1 MTKVLNPMVAPPE
14 SAFLSSDVS
23 LNIKL
28 LVQVLHGS
36 MPEMVDVAD
45 RPLSYTD
52 ALSCRAGVA
61 VSDLYLSC
69 QLHAHGQPLGLPE
82 RTCNMPGSRLR
93 WNEWITFRAKYCDL
107 SPDAW
112 VALTLIGSAGPL
124 AARTV
129 GTARL
134 PLFSEAQQLR
144 TGVVTVLL
152 DLSQGGDAVAEAAAN
167 GVGEATGEAT
177 SGAAGCAAD
186 VEEMA
191 RLEELAA
198 RHEEVTAQADR
209 HLDWL
214 NRPTFVHLEQRQ
226 LELSRRIERHLLT
239 VQLPDFEYPVLF
251 HEKVV
256 SLPLLQPQKQ
266 ASQTP
271 RGGGGGSSSSLT
283 SAGSSGAGGAGGL
296 RAVTEAGARA
306 SGWASGLHD
315 SPVSVVLVS
324 DLERPENNPAL
335 HKHHKLARSLLSAGF
350 VKELKPDAEE
360 RRRLEALVQQPPTTR
375 LREEER
381 ELLWKFRYS
390 LTKDK
395 RALTKLLK
403 CVDWADSREVQQAE
417 SLVHQ
422 WVEVDVQDLLE
433 LLGGTFVGAAAWV
446 RAFAVVGL
454 RDRASDEQ
462 LLSYLLSLVQALQY
476 ERQNNQPPSEGPLA
490 SLLIARAVR
499 NPELANFLHWY
510 LLVERNSRHGTHYA
524 HVHDS
529 FLELLK
535 ATDPNTV
542 LAFRR
547 QEAFITALS
556 QASASLK
563 ASGENR
569 PKRVQRLRAMFDEPS
584 HLGPLKQLDFPL
596 LMPLDPTWRITASM
610 PEKAYVFKSA
620 MQPLGF
626 TFTTVRAG
634 EDTST
639 AKGAQG
645 GGEYSIIF
653 KSGDDLRQDQL
664 VLQMLQLMD
673 KVLRE
678 QGLDLQLTSFRVL
691 ATGPGM
697 GLVERVPDCE
707 PLAEI
712 LKENRGDIRR
722 YLELKHP
729 SASPLDGADP
739 RKGPGIDPNVLETFV
754 KSCAGY
760 CVTMYL
766 LGVGDR
772 HLDNLMLR
780 SNGALFHI
788 DFGYLFGRDPK
799 PFPPP
804 MKLCKEMVEVMGG
817 ADSMWYAR
825 FRLLCCEAFNILRAE
840 ANLILNLL
848 MLMVDAEIQ
857 DLRGEVE
864 VLSVAK
870 KFRLDLNNEEASRHF
885 QELINESVGALFP
898 QLVERLHTL
907 AQWARA

>member
-1 MTKVLNPMVAPPE
+1 L
-14 SAFLSSDVS
+14 
-23 LNIKL
+23 
-28 LVQVLHGS
+28 
-36 MPEMVDVAD
+36 
-45 RPLSYTD
+45 
-52 ALSCRAGVA
+52 GVA
-61 VSDLYLSC
+61 TE
-69 QLHAHGQPLGLPE
+69 QA
-82 RTCNMPGSRLR
+82 SR
-93 WNEWITFRAKYCDL
+93 K
-107 SPDAW
+107 
-112 VALTLIGSAGPL
+112 
-124 AARTV
+124 
-129 GTARL
+129 
-134 PLFSEAQQLR
+134 
-144 TGVVTVLL
+144 
-152 DLSQGGDAVAEAAAN
+152 AVDKA
-167 GVGEATGEAT
+167 
-177 SGAAGCAAD
+177 
-186 VEEMA
+186 
-191 RLEELAA
+191 LEERDAISNK
-198 RHEEVTAQADR
+198 
-209 HLDWL
+209 LDD
-214 NRPTFVHLEQRQ
+214 EM
-226 LELSRRIERHLLT
+226 
-239 VQLPDFEYPVLF
+239 
-251 HEKVV
+251 EK
-256 SLPLLQPQKQ
+256 
-266 ASQTP
+266 T
-271 RGGGGGSSSSLT
+271 
-283 SAGSSGAGGAGGL
+283 
-296 RAVTEAGARA
+296 
-306 SGWASGLHD
+306 
-315 SPVSVVLVS
+315 
-324 DLERPENNPAL
+324 
-335 HKHHKLARSLLSAGF
+335 
-350 VKELKPDAEE
+350 
-360 RRRLEALVQQPPTTR
+360 
-375 LREEER
+375 
-381 ELLWKFRYS
+381 
-390 LTKDK
+390 
-395 RALTKLLK
+395 
-403 CVDWADSREVQQAE
+403 
-417 SLVHQ
+417 
-422 WVEVDVQDLLE
+422 
-433 LLGGTFVGAAAWV
+433 
-446 RAFAVVGL
+446 
-454 RDRASDEQ
+454 Q
-462 LLSYLLSLVQALQY
+462 LLS
-476 ERQNNQPPSEGPLA
+476 
-490 SLLIARAVR
+490 
-499 NPELANFLHWY
+499 
-510 LLVERNSRHGTHYA
+510 
-524 HVHDS
+524 
-529 FLELLK
+529 
-535 ATDPNTV
+535 
-542 LAFRR
+542 
-547 QEAFITALS
+547 TALS

-634 EDTST
+634 EDSST